1 MRTDLIWGTMRR
13 FPPFFPAP
21 ARMSSPF
28 GTETVLDVRHWT
40 DDYFSFTTTRDDGFR
55 FENGQFVMIGLE
67 VPQADGSLRP
77 LMRAYSIASA
87 NWEEQL
93 EFFSIKV
100 PNGPLTSRLRDIR
113 PGDSILI
120 GRKPT
125 GTLLIHDLHPGR
137 NLYLLGTG
145 TGFAPWLSVI
155 KDPETYERFE
165 RVILCHGVRGAS
177 DLAYRDYIL
186 NELPQHEFLGEQI
199 VAKLRYY
206 PAVSREGFLVDG
218 RDQRGRLTELMDDGR
233 MTDQLGI
240 EPLDPAR
247 DRAMVCGGPQML
259 ADFRALL
266 DRRGFTAAPRI
277 GTPGEYVFERAFV
290 EK

>member
-1 MRTDLIWGTMRR
+1 
-13 FPPFFPAP
+13 
-21 ARMSSPF
+21 MSSAF

-40 DDYFSFTTTRDDGFR
+40 DSYFSFTTTRDDGFR

-67 VPQADGSLRP
+67 IGGKP
-77 LMRAYSIASA
+77 LLRAYSIASA

-100 PNGPLTSRLRDIR
+100 PDGPLTSRLQHIQ
-113 PGDSILI
+113 PGDHLLV

-125 GTLLIHDLHPGR
+125 GTLLISDLHPGR

-145 TGFAPWLSVI
+145 TGLAPWMSVI
-155 KDPETYERFE
+155 KDPGTYERFE
-165 RVILCHGVRGAS
+165 RVVVAHGVRSAA

-186 NELPQHEFLGEQI
+186 NELPRHEFLGEQI
-199 VAKLRYY
+199 SRQLLYY
-206 PAVSREGFLVDG
+206 PVVSREPFQWEG
-218 RDQRGRLTELMDDGR
+218 RDQRGRLTDLLDSGR
-233 MTDQLGI
+233 MAADLGLD
-240 EPLDPAR
+240 PLDPAR
-247 DRAMVCGGPQML
+247 DRAMICGGPQML

-266 DRRGFTAAPRI
+266 DRRGFVAAPRI
-277 GTPGEYVFERAFV
+277 GTPGDYVFERAFV

>member
-1 MRTDLIWGTMRR
+1 
-13 FPPFFPAP
+13 
-21 ARMSSPF
+21 MSSAF

-55 FENGQFVMIGLE
+55 FDNGQFVMIGLE
-67 VPQADGSLRP
+67 VEQPDGTRRP

-100 PNGPLTSRLRDIR
+100 ADGPLTSRLQHIQ

-125 GTLLIHDLHPGR
+125 GTLLISDLHAGR

-145 TGFAPWLSVI
+145 TGFAPWLSII

-165 RVILCHGVRGAS
+165 RVILCHGVRSAA
-177 DLAYRDYIL
+177 DLAYRDYIV
-186 NELPQHEFLGEQI
+186 NELPNHEFLGEQI
-199 VAKLRYY
+199 ARQLMYY
-206 PAVSREGFLVDG
+206 PAVSREDFVFDSA
-218 RDQRGRLTELMDDGR
+218 DHRGRLTDLMASGQ
-233 MTDQLGI
+233 MMEQLGL
-240 EPLDPAR
+240 EPLDAER
-247 DRAMVCGGPQML
+247 DRAMICGSPQML

-266 DRRGFTAAPRI
+266 DSRGFTAAPRI
-277 GTPGEYVFERAFV
+277 GTPGQYVFERAFV

>member
-1 MRTDLIWGTMRR
+1 
-13 FPPFFPAP
+13 
-21 ARMSSPF
+21 MSAAF

-67 VPQADGSLRP
+67 VEGKP
-77 LMRAYSIASA
+77 LLRAYSIASA

-100 PNGPLTSRLRDIR
+100 ANGPLTSRLQHIR
-113 PGDSILI
+113 AGDSLLI

-125 GTLLIHDLHPGR
+125 GTLLISDLHPGR

-165 RVILCHGVRGAS
+165 KVVLCHGVREAK
-177 DLAYRDYIL
+177 DLAYRDYIV
-186 NELPQHEFLGEQI
+186 NELPRHELLGDI
-199 VAKLRYY
+199 LRDRLLYY
-206 PAVSREGFLVDG
+206 PAVTREPFTFQGHDH
-218 RDQRGRLTELMDDGR
+218 RGR
-233 MTDQLGI
+233 MTDLMASGQMMEHLGI
-240 EPLDPAR
+240 EPLDAEH
-247 DRAMVCGGPQML
+247 DRAMVCGSPGML

-266 DRRGFTAAPRI
+266 DGRGFTAAPRI
-277 GTPGEYVFERAFV
+277 GTPGSYVFERAFV

>member
-1 MRTDLIWGTMRR
+1 
-13 FPPFFPAP
+13 
-21 ARMSSPF
+21 MSSAF

-40 DDYFSFTTTRDDGFR
+40 DSYFSFTTTRDDGFR

-67 VPQADGSLRP
+67 VDGRP
-77 LMRAYSIASA
+77 LLRAYSIASA

-100 PNGPLTSRLRDIR
+100 PDGPLTSRLQHIR
-113 PGDSILI
+113 PGDTLLI

-125 GTLLIHDLHPGR
+125 GTLLISDLHPGR

-145 TGFAPWLSVI
+145 TGLAPWLSVV

-165 RVILCHGVRGAS
+165 RVVIAHGVRGAG

-186 NELPQHEFLGEQI
+186 NELPRHEFLGEQI
-199 VAKLRYY
+199 AGKLLYY
-206 PAVSREGFLVDG
+206 PAVSREPFAWDG
-218 RDQRGRLTELMDDGR
+218 RDHRGRLTELLDSGR
-233 MTDQLGI
+233 MAADLGL

-247 DRAMVCGGPQML
+247 DRAMICGSPQML
-259 ADFRALL
+259 ADFRAIL
-266 DRRGFTAAPRI
+266 DRRGFVAAPRI
-277 GTPGEYVFERAFV
+277 GTPGDYVFERAFV

>member
-1 MRTDLIWGTMRR
+1 
-13 FPPFFPAP
+13 
-21 ARMSSPF
+21 MSSAF

-67 VPQADGSLRP
+67 TDGRP
-77 LMRAYSIASA
+77 LLRAYSIASA

-100 PNGPLTSRLRDIR
+100 PNGPLTSRLQHVQ
-113 PGDSILI
+113 PGDRVLI

-125 GTLLIHDLHPGR
+125 GTLLVSDLHPGR

-145 TGFAPWLSVI
+145 TGFAPWLAVV
-155 KDPETYERFE
+155 KDPATYERFE
-165 RVILCHGVRGAS
+165 RVILCHGVRSAR
-177 DLAYRDYIL
+177 DLAYRDYITR
-186 NELPQHEFLGEQI
+186 ELPHHEYLGEQI
-199 VAKLRYY
+199 TRQLRYY
-206 PAVSREGFLVDG
+206 PAVSREAFTFEG
-218 RDQRGRLTELMDDGR
+218 RDQRGRLTDLMASGR
-233 MTDQLGI
+233 MMEQLGL
-240 EPLDPAR
+240 EPLDPAH
-247 DRAMVCGGPQML
+247 DRAMVCGSPQML

-266 DRRGFTAAPRI
+266 DERGFTAAPRI
-277 GTPGEYVFERAFV
+277 GVPGQYVFERAFV

>member
-1 MRTDLIWGTMRR
+1 
-13 FPPFFPAP
+13 
-21 ARMSSPF
+21 MSSAF

-40 DDYFSFTTTRDDGFR
+40 DSYFSFTTTRDDGFR
-55 FENGQFVMIGLE
+55 FDNGQFVMIGLE
-67 VPQADGSLRP
+67 VEGRP
-77 LMRAYSIASA
+77 LLRAYSIASA

-100 PNGPLTSRLRDIR
+100 PDGPLTSRLQHIR
-113 PGDSILI
+113 PGDSLLV

-145 TGFAPWLSVI
+145 TGLAPWLSVI

-165 RVILCHGVRGAS
+165 RVIVAHGVRGAA

-186 NELPQHEFLGEQI
+186 NELPRHEFLGQQI
-199 VAKLRYY
+199 ARQLLYY
-206 PAVSREGFLVDG
+206 PAVSREAFEWQG
-218 RDQRGRLTELMDDGR
+218 RDQRGRLTDLLDGGR
-233 MTDQLGI
+233 MAADLGL

-247 DRAMVCGGPQML
+247 DRAMICGSPQML
-259 ADFRALL
+259 ADFRAIL
-266 DRRGFTAAPRI
+266 DRRGFSAAPRI
-277 GTPGEYVFERAFV
+277 GTPGDYVFERAFV